1 MGNTN
6 LEILKTLQSTLN
18 VLVKQQE
25 EERVKEKGCR

>member
-1 MGNTN
+1 MSNTN

-25 EERVKEKGCR
+25 EERVKEQGCR